1 MMQILTRAA
10 LALALAGS
18 TAGAQQLPPIRSL
31 GPVVATSR
39 DSVGPAIS
47 VRALSDGRVL
57 VNDPSARK
65 VVLLDSTLTAAT
77 LVADSTSATGSAY
90 SGRIGGLIAW
100 RGDSTL
106 FVDPQS
112 LSMLVIDPSGKL
124 GRTMSVPNAQDAF
137 ALTGFTGPAAVDA
150 TGRLVYRAQPRFALP
165 APGPNGAPSGP
176 PVIPDS
182 AAVLRIDLATRR
194 VDTVGFTRTPKI
206 SFSINDDGNGRR
218 RITTKVNPL
227 QVVDEWALLP
237 DGSIALVRGSDYH
250 VDWVAPDG
258 AKHSTPKVPHEWQR
272 LSDEDKVAFID
283 SVKEARNRLVAS
295 GAVNGPGV
303 GAGATT
309 VTAQSGPAPA
319 GNAQRPDGDGGRA
332 RPTPDGGPQVVVRTG
347 PPAGGPGG
355 VQLEFVDPSELP
367 DYKPPFLTGGVRA
380 DPQGDLWIQTIPT
393 KKIPGGPVYDV
404 INAKGDLVERVQV
417 PVNSVIAG
425 FGGDGSVYLVVRDP
439 AKPRTGVLERAREK

>member
-1 MMQILTRAA
+1 MHILTRSA
-10 LALALAGS
+10 LALAFVSAVS
-18 TAGAQQLPPIRSL
+18 AADAQQLPPIRPL
-31 GPVVATSR
+31 GAVVATSR
-39 DSVGPAIS
+39 DSVGPSIS

-57 VNDPSARK
+57 VNDPLARK
-65 VVLLDSTLTAAT
+65 VVLFDTALTAAT
-77 LVADSTSATGSAY
+77 VVADSTSATGNAY
-90 SGRIGGLIAW
+90 GGRIGGLIAW

-165 APGPNGAPSGP
+165 APGPNGALAGP

-182 AAVLRIDLATRR
+182 AAVLRIDLATRK

-206 SFSINDDGNGRR
+206 SFSISDDGNGRR
-218 RITTKVNPL
+218 RVTTKVNPL
-227 QVVDEWALLP
+227 QVVDDWALLP
-237 DGSIALVRGSDYH
+237 DGTVALVRGADYH

-258 AKHSTPKVPHEWQR
+258 AKHSTPKLPHEWQR

-295 GAVNGPGV
+295 GAVNGPPV
-303 GAGATT
+303 GAT
-309 VTAQSGPAPA
+309 VTAQSGSAPA
-319 GNAQRPDGDGGRA
+319 GGAPSGEGGRA

-347 PPAGGPGG
+347 PAPAGGPGG

-367 DYKPPFLTGGVRA
+367 DYKPPFLPNGIRA
-380 DPQGDLWIQTIPT
+380 DAQGNLWIQTIPT
-393 KKIPGGPVYDV
+393 RKIPGGPVYDV
-404 INAKGDLVERVQV
+404 VNAKGELVDRVQV
-417 PVNSVIAG
+417 PVNSLIAG
-425 FGGDGSVYLVVRDP
+425 FGGDGSVFLIVRDP
-439 AKPRTGVLERAREK
+439 AKPRTGILERAHMK